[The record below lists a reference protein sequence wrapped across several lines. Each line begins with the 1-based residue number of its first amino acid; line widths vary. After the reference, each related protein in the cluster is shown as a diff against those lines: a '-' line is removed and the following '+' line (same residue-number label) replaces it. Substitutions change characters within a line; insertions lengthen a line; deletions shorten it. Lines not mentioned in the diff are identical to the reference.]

1 MKKFLGLILVLVCFV
16 TPAFAEPVSQEIIE
30 QAKAQ
35 AGLFMDLKN
44 ALGLDWLDQYNA
56 YLASPDS
63 APQPT
68 WATSVV
74 ALINDNY
81 LSSAFPTD
89 FQIVPAGQEVTIRRT
104 ITDQGV
110 KNVLPVYLPSVMI
123 SGNTVSLL
131 VQRPAQWVAWE
142 AGLNSKISKDGSDNP
157 DVLPNASLEFGSGSK
172 IEFVSNDG
180 KLIGVDNLTYKG
192 QELEDRFVNAAGDNM
207 TGALTISG
215 NKVWHAGNDGSGSGL
230 DADLL
235 DGKDSSYYRDA
246 DKLDGQHGSFYQ
258 NASNLNAGT
267 VPVARLSGKYN
278 ISISGD
284 ADTVDGKHDSDFALS
299 GHSHNYDD
307 KYVNLTGDTMT
318 GILTTPE
325 YRIKGSDGDTYPRIQ
340 EGSNDAVRIRT
351 DDGYVDIGPANTS
364 WVHFYTDRPGFYFDK
379 PVEAKT
385 RLKVY
390 GTNTYLTATEG
401 RINNQIIWHAGND
414 GSGSGL
420 DADLLDGKH
429 ASAFSLAHDHP
440 YVKKAGDTMTGNLT
454 LQGTSINIQ
463 RPETSGGY
471 ARGIMFY
478 SKDGST
484 IEAGIGMLGSGNNP
498 PQTLYMGFG
507 TSPWNSSAGLTVT
520 PTNITF
526 KNNKV
531 WHAGNDGSG
540 SGLDADLLDGQQGS
554 FYRNA
559 SNLNAGTVPTARLSG
574 TYNVNISG
582 RANVASNADYASNS
596 NLLDGKDSTAFLE
609 KPIRIPAGAD
619 LNTYTT
625 PGMYYSPLNVDA
637 QQIANTPV
645 NYAFSL
651 LVEKHAG
658 IKQTFSEYFTNS
670 SRTWTRN
677 YYNGTWGPWYEN
689 NYVRKT
695 GDTMTGKLTAPE
707 YNINDSNTR
716 IYEGGTNSVRLQ
728 TNYGYVDIGPRN
740 ASLAHFYTD
749 MPAFYFSKPVE
760 AVTHLK
766 VYGTN
771 TYFTSSAGYI
781 SGSKV
786 WTQGNDGS
794 GSGLDADL
802 LDGKHASA
810 FASSGHTHNYVS
822 KSGDTMIGPL
832 GVNFENGI
840 TSGIGSHNIK
850 GTGSTNVVGK
860 GFKINWDTDF
870 GFVGL
875 VDKGRDRKDMVF
887 ANEQTGDNFVFMS
900 QGMEIMALKP
910 ASKTLE
916 IDGNKVWH
924 SGNDGSGSGLDADTL
939 DGKHASELG
948 GGSYNGI
955 KVYSSPGTYTWTKN
969 SGTKYVFV
977 QVVGGGGGGE
987 GLYTPGGNG
996 GTSRFGSYCYATGG
1010 AGGGRSPYTAGSGF
1024 GGDINVTGLVSQR
1037 FVSYWKSESSISY
1050 SDIPGTS
1057 PFGGTIGRGGAS
1069 AGRYGTYRTGGAGGG
1084 YAAKWIDVSKVS
1096 SVSITVGA
1104 GGSGGSSGVFYYQAS
1119 PGTPGIVIVHE
1130 FK

>member
-1 MKKFLGLILVLVCFV
+1 MKKFLGLILVLVCLI

-89 FQIVPAGQEVTIRRT
+89 FQIVPTGQEVTIRRT

-192 QELEDRFVNAAGDNM
+192 QELEDRFVNVAGDNM
-207 TGALTISG
+207 TGSLTISG

-284 ADTVDGKHDSDFALS
+284 ADTVDGKHASDFALS

-385 RLKVY
+385 RLQVY
-390 GTNTYLTATEG
+390 GTNTYLTGTEG
-401 RINNQIIWHAGND
+401 KINNQTIWHKGND

-429 ASAFSLAHDHP
+429 ASAFALAHDHP
-440 YVKKAGDTMTGNLT
+440 YVKKAGDTMTGKLT
-454 LQGTSINIQ
+454 APQFQGNIFIPDTRNNAINPGDLKSEARIDFK
-463 RPETSGGY
+463 Y
-471 ARGIMFY
+471 A
-478 SKDGST
+478 SV
-484 IEAGIGMLGSGNNP
+484 LGVP
-498 PQTLYMGFG
+498 
-507 TSPWNSSAGLTVT
+507 SPKGAYY
-520 PTNITF
+520 TNITMRPWSDDTGGPAHQIALGDSGDIRYRTGTQSSGWSSW
-526 KNNKV
+526 NKV

-540 SGLDADLLDGQQGS
+540 SGLDADLLDGKDSSYYRDADKLDGQHGS
-554 FYRNA
+554 FYQNA
-559 SNLNAGTVPTARLSG
+559 SNLNAGIVPIARLSG
-574 TYNVNISG
+574 TYNINISG
-582 RANVASNADYASNS
+582 RASIATNADYASNS
-596 NLLDGKDSTAFLE
+596 DKLDGKDSTEFLTQ
-609 KPIRIPAGAD
+609 PIRIPAGQN
-619 LNTYTT
+619 LNNYTT
-625 PGMYYSPLNVDA
+625 PGMYYCPTNADA
-637 QQIANTPV
+637 AQIANTPV
-645 NYAFSL
+645 NNAFSL

-658 IKQTFSEYFTNS
+658 IKQTFSEYMTSS

-822 KSGDTMIGPL
+822 KSGDTMTGTLTLQGTSINIQRP
-832 GVNFENGI
+832 E
-840 TSGIGSHNIK
+840 TSGGYARGIMFYSK
-850 GTGSTNVVGK
+850 DGSTVEAGIGMLGSGNNPPQTLYM
-860 GFKINWDTDF
+860 GFGTSPWNSSA
-870 GFVGL
+870 GL
-875 VDKGRDRKDMVF
+875 TVTPTNITFK
-887 ANEQTGDNFVFMS
+887 N
-900 QGMEIMALKP
+900 
-910 ASKTLE
+910 
-916 IDGNKVWH
+916 NKVWH
-924 SGNDGSGSGLDADTL
+924 AGNDGSGSGLDADML
-939 DGKHASELG
+939 DGKHWSDIQNYINDKHNPNKKIYFVAQRSPSQYIAWENKANLTIEEDP
-948 GGSYNGI
+948 YNCFDI
-955 KVYSSPGTYTWTKN
+955 ATDRFIAPR
-969 SGTKYVFV
+969 
-977 QVVGGGGGGE
+977 E
-987 GLYTPGGNG
+987 GLYFFSGVGLLNPGKGAHIFCFFKVNGNILPESQFSTETG
-996 GTSRFGSYCYATGG
+996 EASNTHWDWQSHTSTILHLKTGDYVELWFG
-1010 AGGGRSPYTAGSGF
+1010 AGG
-1024 GGDINVTGLVSQR
+1024 
-1037 FVSYWKSESSISY
+1037 WH
-1050 SDIPGTS
+1050 
-1057 PFGGTIGRGGAS
+1057 
-1069 AGRYGTYRTGGAGGG
+1069 
-1084 YAAKWIDVSKVS
+1084 VSK
-1096 SVSITVGA
+1096 I
-1104 GGSGGSSGVFYYQAS
+1104 VFY
-1119 PGTPGIVIVHE
+1119 GIE
-1130 FK
+1130 L

>member
-1 MKKFLGLILVLVCFV
+1 MKKFLGLILVLVCLI

-89 FQIVPAGQEVTIRRT
+89 FQIVPTGQEVTIRRT

-192 QELEDRFVNAAGDNM
+192 QELEDRFVNVAGDNM
-207 TGALTISG
+207 TGSLTISG

-284 ADTVDGKHDSDFALS
+284 ADTVDGKHASDFALS

-325 YRIKGSDGDTYPRIQ
+325 YRINNIDTRIY
-340 EGSNDAVRIRT
+340 EGADNAIRIRT
-351 DDGYVDIGPANTS
+351 PTGYMDIGSMTQYGAN
-364 WVHFYTDRPGFYFDK
+364 FKTDRPAFYFDK
-379 PVEAKT
+379 PVEASE
-385 RLKVY
+385 RLKIY
-390 GTNTYLTATEG
+390 GTGTYLTSTEG
-401 RINNQIIWHAGND
+401 KIAGNTIWNAGND
-414 GSGSGL
+414 GHGSGL

-429 ASAFSLAHDHP
+429 ASAFALAHDHP

-484 IEAGIGMLGSGNNP
+484 VEAGIGMLGSGNNP

-507 TSPWNSSAGLTVT
+507 TSPWSSSAGLTVT

-540 SGLDADLLDGQQGS
+540 SGLDADLLDGKDSSFFTNAGNLSSGIVPVARLSGTYDIDISGNAATATKLATARTISLTGDASGSASFDGSSNISINTNVSYSSNSDKLDGYHADSFIKKSGDTATGPIYFQGGLSAEAQTKDDITTRTPSGFWQTNSATTGEGWPQTTNTWYHLLSSTHSNTGNYYAMQFAGNFFNSNDIYYRSTAGSGTTPWNKIWHSGNDGTGSGLDADLFDSKDSS
-554 FYRNA
+554 FFTNA
-559 SNLNAGTVPTARLSG
+559 SNLSSGIVPVARLSG
-574 TYNVNISG
+574 TYNISISG
-582 RANVASNADYASNS
+582 NAET
-596 NLLDGKDSTAFLE
+596 LDGYNHDAFV
-609 KPIRIPAGAD
+609 KRA
-619 LNTYTT
+619 
-625 PGMYYSPLNVDA
+625 
-637 QQIANTPV
+637 
-645 NYAFSL
+645 
-651 LVEKHAG
+651 
-658 IKQTFSEYFTNS
+658 
-670 SRTWTRN
+670 
-677 YYNGTWGPWYEN
+677 
-689 NYVRKT
+689 
-695 GDTMTGKLTAPE
+695 GDTMTGVLTAPE
-707 YNINDSNTR
+707 YRINDANTKL
-716 IYEGGTNSVRLQ
+716 IEGANNSVRVQ
-728 TNYGYVDIGPRN
+728 TSYGYTEIGPQN
-740 ASLAHFYTD
+740 TSHAHFMTD
-749 MPAFYFSKPVE
+749 RASFYFNKPVLAE
-760 AVTHLK
+760 SKLQ
-766 VYGTN
+766 VYATN
-771 TYFTSSAGYI
+771 TYLTGTEGKIAGNT
-781 SGSKV
+781 V
-786 WTQGNDGS
+786 WHAGNDGS

-802 LDGKHASA
+802 LDGKHWSDI
-810 FASSGHTHNYVS
+810 
-822 KSGDTMIGPL
+822 KSYID
-832 GVNFENGI
+832 
-840 TSGIGSHNIK
+840 
-850 GTGSTNVVGK
+850 
-860 GFKINWDTDF
+860 
-870 GFVGL
+870 
-875 VDKGRDRKDMVF
+875 
-887 ANEQTGDNFVFMS
+887 AN
-900 QGMEIMALKP
+900 
-910 ASKTLE
+910 
-916 IDGNKVWH
+916 
-924 SGNDGSGSGLDADTL
+924 
-939 DGKHASELG
+939 
-948 GGSYNGI
+948 
-955 KVYSSPGTYTWTKN
+955 
-969 SGTKYVFV
+969 
-977 QVVGGGGGGE
+977 
-987 GLYTPGGNG
+987 
-996 GTSRFGSYCYATGG
+996 
-1010 AGGGRSPYTAGSGF
+1010 AGSIVAQSLGTNGYVKF
-1024 GGDINVTGLVSQR
+1024 NTGLMIEWGH
-1037 FVSYWKSESSISY
+1037 Y
-1050 SDIPGTS
+1050 P
-1057 PFGGTIGRGGAS
+1057 
-1069 AGRYGTYRTGGAGGG
+1069 YGSG
-1084 YAAKWIDVSKVS
+1084 YAA
-1096 SVSITVGA
+1096 SITINLPYPFPNACLWCNATLDSYHPGA
-1104 GGSGGSSGVFYYQAS
+1104 TLSSTGCSVVDRSRIKLNKGQVHGGWYWVAIGY
-1119 PGTPGIVIVHE
+1119 
-1130 FK
+1130 

>member
-1 MKKFLGLILVLVCFV
+1 MKKFLGLILVLVCLI

-89 FQIVPAGQEVTIRRT
+89 FQIVPTGQEVTIRRT

-192 QELEDRFVNAAGDNM
+192 QELEDRFVNVAGDNM
-207 TGALTISG
+207 TGSLTISG

-258 NASNLNAGT
+258 NASNLNAGI
-267 VPVARLSGKYN
+267 VP
-278 ISISGD
+278 I
-284 ADTVDGKHDSDFALS
+284 
-299 GHSHNYDD
+299 
-307 KYVNLTGDTMT
+307 
-318 GILTTPE
+318 
-325 YRIKGSDGDTYPRIQ
+325 
-340 EGSNDAVRIRT
+340 
-351 DDGYVDIGPANTS
+351 
-364 WVHFYTDRPGFYFDK
+364 
-379 PVEAKT
+379 
-385 RLKVY
+385 
-390 GTNTYLTATEG
+390 
-401 RINNQIIWHAGND
+401 
-414 GSGSGL
+414 
-420 DADLLDGKH
+420 
-429 ASAFSLAHDHP
+429 
-440 YVKKAGDTMTGNLT
+440 
-454 LQGTSINIQ
+454 
-463 RPETSGGY
+463 
-471 ARGIMFY
+471 
-478 SKDGST
+478 
-484 IEAGIGMLGSGNNP
+484 
-498 PQTLYMGFG
+498 
-507 TSPWNSSAGLTVT
+507 
-520 PTNITF
+520 
-526 KNNKV
+526 
-531 WHAGNDGSG
+531 
-540 SGLDADLLDGQQGS
+540 
-554 FYRNA
+554 
-559 SNLNAGTVPTARLSG
+559 ARLSG
-574 TYNVNISG
+574 TYNINISG
-582 RANVASNADYASNS
+582 RASIATNADYASNS
-596 NLLDGKDSTAFLE
+596 DKLDGKDSTEFLTQ
-609 KPIRIPAGAD
+609 PIRIPAGQN
-619 LNTYTT
+619 LNNYTT
-625 PGMYYSPLNVDA
+625 PGMYYCPTNADA
-637 QQIANTPV
+637 AQIANTPV
-645 NYAFSL
+645 NNAFSL

-658 IKQTFSEYFTNS
+658 IKQTFSEYMTSS

-822 KSGDTMIGPL
+822 KSGDTMTGTLTLQGTSINIQRP
-832 GVNFENGI
+832 E
-840 TSGIGSHNIK
+840 TSGGYARGIMFYSK
-850 GTGSTNVVGK
+850 DGSTVEAGIGMLGSGNNPPQTLYM
-860 GFKINWDTDF
+860 GFGTSPWNSSA
-870 GFVGL
+870 GL
-875 VDKGRDRKDMVF
+875 TVTPTNITFK
-887 ANEQTGDNFVFMS
+887 N
-900 QGMEIMALKP
+900 
-910 ASKTLE
+910 
-916 IDGNKVWH
+916 NKVWH
-924 SGNDGSGSGLDADTL
+924 AGNDGSGSGLDADML
-939 DGKHASELG
+939 DGKHWSDIQNYINDKHNPNKKIYFVAQRSPSQYIAWENKANLTIEEDP
-948 GGSYNGI
+948 YNCFDI
-955 KVYSSPGTYTWTKN
+955 ATDRFIAPR
-969 SGTKYVFV
+969 
-977 QVVGGGGGGE
+977 E
-987 GLYTPGGNG
+987 GLYFFSGVGLLNPGKGAHIFCFFKVNGNILPESQFSTETG
-996 GTSRFGSYCYATGG
+996 EASNTHWDWQSHTSTILHLKTGDYVELWFG
-1010 AGGGRSPYTAGSGF
+1010 AGG
-1024 GGDINVTGLVSQR
+1024 
-1037 FVSYWKSESSISY
+1037 WH
-1050 SDIPGTS
+1050 
-1057 PFGGTIGRGGAS
+1057 
-1069 AGRYGTYRTGGAGGG
+1069 
-1084 YAAKWIDVSKVS
+1084 VSK
-1096 SVSITVGA
+1096 I
-1104 GGSGGSSGVFYYQAS
+1104 VFY
-1119 PGTPGIVIVHE
+1119 GIE
-1130 FK
+1130 L